1 MTIHPFDLQARAELA
16 IQSLTA
22 LLDPARDGLM
32 YFLAD
37 WQSRPPRADHC
48 LWDCGDG
55 SGRHIDALML
65 ARSMVRQGSAAALV
79 TPGESQ
85 IEAWMMRLLGDDG
98 LTWLVEEPFASP
110 WGQSMLYYGERTH
123 ERMAEISWGQRGT
136 LLGLTSCWLATGD
149 ERFYTAA
156 CRMVDGLLQVAMRHP
171 QGLYYPEGYYRVGG
185 WKTQTPR
192 LAIGIEEYN
201 AAVLWPAIRF
211 YAASGYLPALTLAEG
226 LATFALHQ
234 TQGYLPNGA
243 IAPVKAEL
251 EDHFHTRGNFMLGI
265 LKLGLVSGRPEYV
278 AWARQG
284 FDQARAVGT
293 DFGWFPEGIKHRH
306 GEVCCMTDM
315 LELALLLGQHVD
327 PAYYADAERY
337 GRNHLIEGQYLDL
350 ESLQQAVDR
359 LPSRE
364 RSAPHE
370 GRYSTHEG
378 VVASQLGAFASRST
392 LNDAFHTDVL
402 AMMQCCN
409 AAGTRG
415 LYDLWRY
422 AIESRPSS
430 DSTPPQQRVNL
441 RFSVATPD
449 LQVISHEP
457 TTGRLDITATTAC
470 QVAVRLPAGEDHAF
484 VLSPGQDAATTWQTQ
499 VIPAQQGYVHF
510 TLAAGATAQVHYAL
524 HERSTQYTVGIPE
537 RSITCVGHWRGETL
551 MGVEPAGEF
560 LRLYNR
566 TADLPP
572 VQPLP
577 AAGKLIESI

>member
-22 LLDPARDGLM
+22 LLDPAREGLM

-55 SGRHIDALML
+55 SGRHMDALVL
-65 ARSMVRQGSAAALV
+65 ARSMVPQGSAAALAN
-79 TPGESQ
+79 PGEAQ
-85 IEAWMMRLLGDDG
+85 IEAWMMRLLGEDG

-123 ERMAEISWGQRGT
+123 ERMAEISWAQRGT

-149 ERFYTAA
+149 ERFHTAA
-156 CRMVDGLLQVAMRHP
+156 CRLIDGLLHIAVRHP
-171 QGLYYPEGYYRVGG
+171 HGLYFPEGYYRVGG
-185 WKTQTPR
+185 WKTETTR
-192 LAIGIEEYN
+192 LAGGIEEYN

-211 YAASGYLPALTLAEG
+211 YAASGYAPALELAEG
-226 LATFALHQ
+226 VAQFALRH

-243 IAPVKAEL
+243 IGPVKAEL

-265 LKLGLVSGRPEYV
+265 LKLGLVTGRPEYV
-278 AWARQG
+278 AWARQA
-284 FDQARAVGT
+284 FDHARHVGT

-306 GEVCCMTDM
+306 GEVCCITDM
-315 LELALLLGQHVD
+315 LELALLLGKHVD

-350 ESLQQAVDR
+350 ATLQQAVER
-359 LPSRE
+359 LPMRN
-364 RSAPHE
+364 RPAPYE
-370 GRYSTHEG
+370 GRYSTAEG

-392 LNDAFHTDVL
+392 LNDAFHTDAL

-422 AIESRPSS
+422 AIDSRPANAGEL
-430 DSTPPQQRVNL
+430 PRHQINL
-441 RFSVATPD
+441 RFSVATPEI
-449 LQVISHEP
+449 QVVSHEP
-457 TTGRLDITATTAC
+457 SAGCLDITTAIPC
-470 QVAVRLPAGEDHAF
+470 QVAVRLPGGVDHAF
-484 VLSPGQDAATTWQTQ
+484 VVMGGDTMPDASTILAE
-499 VIPAQQGYVHF
+499 QGYVQF
-510 TLAAGATAQVHYAL
+510 ALTGGPAQVHYAL
-524 HERSTQYTVGIPE
+524 PARTLAYTVGAGE
-537 RSITCVGHWRGETL
+537 RTNTCIGHWRGETL
-551 MGVEPAGEF
+551 LRVEPAGPF
-560 LRLYNR
+560 LPLYHR
-566 TADLPP
+566 STDLPP
-572 VQPLP
+572 VQP
-577 AAGKLIESI
+577 AAVAGQLIESI

>member
-22 LLDPARDGLM
+22 LLDPEREGLM

-48 LWDCGDG
+48 LWDYGDG
-55 SGRHIDALML
+55 SGRHMDALVL
-65 ARSMVRQGSAAALV
+65 ARSMVRQGSGAVEANS
-79 TPGESQ
+79 GERQ
-85 IEAWMMRLLGDDG
+85 IEAWMMRLLGEDG

-123 ERMAEISWGQRGT
+123 ERMAEISWAQRGT

-149 ERFYTAA
+149 ERFHSAA
-156 CRMVDGLLQVAMRHP
+156 CRLIDGLLQIAVRHP
-171 QGLYYPEGYYRVGG
+171 KGIYFPEGYYRVGG
-185 WKTQTPR
+185 WKTDTTR

-201 AAVLWPAIRF
+201 AAVLWPAVRF
-211 YAASGYLPALTLAEG
+211 YAASGYAPALELAEG
-226 LATFALHQ
+226 VAQFALQQ
-234 TQGYLPNGA
+234 TQGYLPTGA

-265 LKLGLVSGRPEYV
+265 LKLGLVTGHPEYV

-284 FDQARAVGT
+284 YDHARTVGT

-306 GEVCCMTDM
+306 GEVCCITDM
-315 LELALLLGQHVD
+315 LELALLLGKHVD

-359 LPSRE
+359 LPTRE
-364 RSAPHE
+364 RAAPHE
-370 GRYSTHEG
+370 GRYSTYEG
-378 VVASQLGAFASRST
+378 VVASQVGAFASRST

-402 AMMQCCN
+402 SMMQCCN

-415 LYDLWRY
+415 MYDLWRY
-422 AIESRPSS
+422 AM
-430 DSTPPQQRVNL
+430 DSQPAQADQLPHHQINL

-457 TTGRLDITATTAC
+457 TSGRLDITAQTPC
-470 QVAVRLPAGEDHAF
+470 QVSIRLPAGEEHAF
-484 VLSPGQDAATTWQTQ
+484 FFTLGDVPNNPQPQLLATE
-499 VIPAQQGYVHF
+499 QGYVHF
-510 TLAAGATAQVHYAL
+510 VLAAGASAQVHYRL
-524 HERSTQYTVGIPE
+524 RERSASYTVGKPE
-537 RSITCVGHWRGETL
+537 RSITCTGHWRGETL
-551 MGVEPAGEF
+551 MKIEPAGEF
-560 LRLYNR
+560 LPLYR
-566 TADLPP
+566 RSADLSP
-572 VQPLP
+572 VQPFP
-577 AAGKLIESI
+577 VAGRLIESI